1 MNQHT
6 FKPLMCAEAS
16 GNGVLFI
23 KCCKTDSLLYKRPM
37 PQATIGGRSGP

>member
-1 MNQHT
+1 
-6 FKPLMCAEAS
+6 MCAEAS

-37 PQATIGGRSGP
+37 PQATIGGRSGPWVK